1 MEKVYDILLI
11 YTFSPFLQI
20 FFISPIQILIL
31 IGTHC
36 TDIYE
41 TKLLLSSINIISHKD
56 K

>member
-31 IGTHC
+31 IGTYIWNKII
-36 TDIYE
+36 T
-41 TKLLLSSINIISHKD
+41 LINQYYLTQR
-56 K
+56 